1 MLLKIYATRIQRTT
15 GRLSLMLLQVLGLA
29 LRLHSLFDALSLLFV
44 EKYIVLHLLQVNLI
58 IKIDDVL
65 GVACLLVDHTLCVYL
80 SDILFIL
87 KAVGVL
93 VDDSIEGNLLLI

>member
-1 MLLKIYATRIQRTT
+1 
-15 GRLSLMLLQVLGLA
+15 MLLQVLGLA

-93 VDDSIEGNLLLI
+93 VDDSIEGDLLLI